1 MSQYSP
7 DIVVTNLTKPP
18 EYVDR
23 NKELREKGTSSINF
37 RELGQTSSS
46 NLNHDTE
53 VPRESTYKVDTRF
66 SNVKTEEHT
75 HYQMY

>member
-18 EYVDR
+18 EYIDR

-46 NLNHDTE
+46 HLNQETE
-53 VPRESTYKVDTRF
+53 IQRESTFKDTRF
-66 SNVKTEEHT
+66 SNRKTEEPL
-75 HYQMY
+75 

>member
-37 RELGQTSSS
+37 RELA
-46 NLNHDTE
+46 
-53 VPRESTYKVDTRF
+53 
-66 SNVKTEEHT
+66 
-75 HYQMY
+75 